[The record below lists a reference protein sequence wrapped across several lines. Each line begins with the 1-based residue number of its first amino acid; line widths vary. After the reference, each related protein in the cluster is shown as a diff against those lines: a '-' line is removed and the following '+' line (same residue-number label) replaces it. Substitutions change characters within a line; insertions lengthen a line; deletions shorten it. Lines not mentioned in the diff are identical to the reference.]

1 MDLGSFSSEREGSLN
16 DPLHQ
21 AHGSGDAAA
30 AAAMVNAFTSDSF
43 GDALFARHVAMWLR
57 VRVPPKARAAVWIAL
72 SEGVALHLLPCAS
85 AMIPPAAA
93 YVFFP
98 PGGEPDPTMRE
109 LYVKSIESGALDKAL
124 IGWSGDEWPTAG
136 RNAPPIS
143 AALAIHALAHIV
155 LSPSAGVSVAV
166 ETVRRILNRPN
177 TSVVLRALL
186 HTPLTIK
193 RRPSF
198 ACASVGAHKT
208 PFGNGF
214 VYGKRGQCIDI
225 PPRRTLL
232 LDVCRQ
238 EPSLVAAVENALV
251 EADLLRTDAVSDLTK
266 QINVSARIQETN
278 D

>member
-1 MDLGSFSSEREGSLN
+1 L
-16 DPLHQ
+16 
-21 AHGSGDAAA
+21 
-30 AAAMVNAFTSDSF
+30 
-43 GDALFARHVAMWLR
+43 
-57 VRVPPKARAAVWIAL
+57 
-72 SEGVALHLLPCAS
+72 
-85 AMIPPAAA
+85 
-93 YVFFP
+93 
-98 PGGEPDPTMRE
+98 
-109 LYVKSIESGALDKAL
+109 
-124 IGWSGDEWPTAG
+124 
-136 RNAPPIS
+136 
-143 AALAIHALAHIV
+143 
-155 LSPSAGVSVAV
+155 
-166 ETVRRILNRPN
+166 
-177 TSVVLRALL
+177 
-186 HTPLTIK
+186 
-193 RRPSF
+193 F